1 MDAYTNHS
9 YVLTDDTLGTTPW
22 RRQQAR
28 FQTGPNTNLLLLK
41 IVRDPPGPLIRGK
54 FWIDDVRLVE
64 TPIEDGEPKISSYL
78 IIDTTGGIDPE
89 VQHDRE
95 PADVQW
101 VLVIGLGILLIF
113 VVLAFGAVEE
123 WSTFAFEAGAGVL
136 FLVWAGTQFVSGHV
150 KLSRNPLYAPALFF
164 FVLLLAQIG
173 LRTSAYAYITKY
185 ELLQY
190 ASYGIVMLI
199 AAESAREENL
209 RKKFALAL
217 IVFGASYAFFALAQ
231 GLTSNGKI
239 FWVYTP
245 RFNGSI
251 YGSYVNHDHYAGLME
266 MLVPFPL
273 VVSMGHLLRGGK
285 RALVAFCA
293 VLMAGTIFL
302 SGSRGGM
309 LSFLLEIVAVCHPD
323 SRAEEKS
330 SCCTRRGRS
339 VCIGFRFPS
348 FSRQRASSWPTRN
361 LGPGIRLNIT
371 KDCLRMFSHRPV
383 WGWGLGTFPTVY
395 PGYRSFY
402 TNLFV
407 NEAHN
412 DYAQLLVETGLLGFG
427 LMLWFLIRLYQYGL
441 PTSRRWEFKWDGAVS
456 LAALLG
462 CTGLLLHSFVDF
474 NLQIPA
480 NAALFY
486 VLCGLAA
493 SRPLAKL
500 SKPGRSRL
508 PGDEGN
514 GGHRISLNNGDSLAR
529 SI

>member
-1 MDAYTNHS
+1 
-9 YVLTDDTLGTTPW
+9 L
-22 RRQQAR
+22 
-28 FQTGPNTNLLLLK
+28 
-41 IVRDPPGPLIRGK
+41 
-54 FWIDDVRLVE
+54 
-64 TPIEDGEPKISSYL
+64 KISSYL
-78 IIDTTGGIDPE
+78 IVDTTDSIDLGIRRS
-89 VQHDRE
+89 RE
-95 PADVQW
+95 PGNRQSVLLVAGLCT
-101 VLVIGLGILLIF
+101 VLVF
-113 VVLAFGAVEE
+113 AVLAFGAVEE
-123 WSTFAFEAGAGVL
+123 WSTFVFEAGATVL
-136 FLVWAGTQFVSGHV
+136 FLVWAGKQFVSRQV
-150 KLSRNPLYAPALFF
+150 TLSKNPLYPPALFF
-164 FVLLLAQIG
+164 FVLLLAQVA
-173 LRTSAYAYITKY
+173 LRRSAYGYVTKY
-185 ELLQY
+185 EVLQY
-190 ASYGIVMLI
+190 VSYGIVLLI
-199 AAESAREENL
+199 AAESVREEDA

-217 IVFGASYAFFALAQ
+217 IVFGALYAFFALAQ
-231 GLTSNGKI
+231 QLTSDGKF

-245 RFNGSI
+245 RFHGSI

-273 VVSMGHLLRGGK
+273 VVGMGHLLRGGK

-293 VLMAGTIFL
+293 VLMASTIFL

-309 LSFLLEIVAVCHPD
+309 LSFVLEIVVFAALTLVQKRRNPRVALGMVAVCVLVL
-323 SRAEEKS
+323 AFLVFLGKGQVL
-330 SCCTRRGRS
+330 GRL
-339 VCIGFRFPS
+339 GD
-348 FSRQRASSWPTRN
+348 
-361 LGPGIRLNIT
+361 LGPGMRLQIT

-395 PGYRSFY
+395 PSYRNFY

-427 LMLWFLIRLYQYGL
+427 LMLWFLVSLYRHGL

-493 SRPLAKL
+493 SPLAKL
-500 SKPGRSRL
+500 SKRRRSR
-508 PGDEGN
+508 PQGDQESGGRRTPPDNGN
-514 GGHRISLNNGDSLAR
+514 SLAQ

>member
-1 MDAYTNHS
+1 VIVDTADSISLERPRGRESGTLRWVF
-9 YVLTDDTLGTTPW
+9 VL
-22 RRQQAR
+22 
-28 FQTGPNTNLLLLK
+28 
-41 IVRDPPGPLIRGK
+41 
-54 FWIDDVRLVE
+54 
-64 TPIEDGEPKISSYL
+64 
-78 IIDTTGGIDPE
+78 
-89 VQHDRE
+89 
-95 PADVQW
+95 
-101 VLVIGLGILLIF
+101 GLCALLIF
-113 VVLAFGAVEE
+113 AVMAFGAVEE
-123 WSTFAFEAGAGVL
+123 WSTFAFEAGTAIL
-136 FLVWAGTQFVSGHV
+136 FLIWAGRQVVSGRV
-150 KLSRNPLYAPALFF
+150 KLSKNPLYLPALLFF
-164 FVLLLAQIG
+164 LLLLAQVS
-173 LRTSAYAYITKY
+173 LRTSAYGYITRY
-185 ELLQY
+185 EVLQY
-190 ASYGIVMLI
+190 VSYGIVLLI
-199 AAESAREENL
+199 AAECVQEEDD
-209 RKKFALAL
+209 RQKFAMVL
-217 IVFGASYAFFALAQ
+217 IVFGVLYAFFALAQ
-231 GLTSNGKI
+231 ELTSNGKF

-273 VVSMGHLLRGGK
+273 VASMGHLLKGGK

-293 VLMAGTIFL
+293 VLMASTIVL

-309 LSFLLEIVAVCHPD
+309 LSLFLEIVVFATLTLVQRRNPRVALGVAAVCVLVLVFLVFLGKVQVLGRLGNLAPD
-323 SRAEEKS
+323 M
-330 SCCTRRGRS
+330 
-339 VCIGFRFPS
+339 
-348 FSRQRASSWPTRN
+348 
-361 LGPGIRLNIT
+361 RLKIT

-383 WGWGLGTFPTVY
+383 LGWGLGTFPTVY

-427 LMLWFLIRLYQYGL
+427 LMLWFLLRMYKNGL

-500 SKPGRSRL
+500 SKRGRSRDT
-508 PGDEGN
+508 GDEGS
-514 GGHRISLNNGDSLAR
+514 GGRRIPVGNGDSLAQ